1 MNTIL
6 KIDSPTIIELFR
18 KMTNEQVGKI
28 IRAYLNNNFMDLIAE
43 EKQIYTELANNREQQ
58 KINNKDKILK
68 GWETRRR
75 NGNASSR
82 AIKNQLQAQ
91 LQKDKDEMIK
101 LRTENETLKKSSKQY
116 NPNWNNNQNYNNNWK
131 KQEKEPPQTP
141 QREPVKT
148 AVGWN
153 L

>member
-6 KIDSPTIIELFR
+6 KIDSPAIIGLFR
-18 KMTNEQVGKI
+18 KMTNEQIGKI
-28 IRAYLNNNFMDLIAE
+28 IRAYLNNNPKDLIEE

-68 GWETRRR
+68 GWETRRK

-91 LQKDKDEMIK
+91 IQKDKDEMIK
-101 LRTENETLKKSSKQY
+101 LRTENDTLKKASKQQYY
-116 NPNWNNNQNYNNNWK
+116 NSNWNNNNWK
-131 KQEKEPPQTP
+131 KKEEEPPKP
-141 QREPVKT
+141 PPREPVKT
-148 AVGWN
+148 AVGWD

>member
-1 MNTIL
+1 MNTIF
-6 KIDSPTIIELFR
+6 KIDSSAIIGLFR
-18 KMTNEQVGKI
+18 KMTNEQLGKI
-28 IRAYLNNNFMDLIAE
+28 LRAYLNNNPKDLIEE
-43 EKQIYTELANNREQQ
+43 EKQIYTELTNNREQQ

-91 LQKDKDEMIK
+91 IQKDKDEMIK
-101 LRTENETLKKSSKQY
+101 LRTENDTLKKASKQY
-116 NPNWNNNQNYNNNWK
+116 NPNWNNNQNYNSNWK
-131 KQEKEPPQTP
+131 KKEEEPPQKTP
-141 QREPVKT
+141 REPEKT
-148 AVGWN
+148 EVGWN

>member
-6 KIDSPTIIELFR
+6 KIDSPAIIGLFR

-28 IRAYLNNNFMDLIAE
+28 IRAYLNNNPKDLIEE
-43 EKQIYTELANNREQQ
+43 EKQIYTELTNNREQQ

-101 LRTENETLKKSSKQY
+101 LRTENDTLKKASKQYTGYNQNY
-116 NPNWNNNQNYNNNWK
+116 NPNWK
-131 KQEKEPPQTP
+131 KKEEEPPKPPPKEP
-141 QREPVKT
+141 EKT

>member
-6 KIDSPTIIELFR
+6 KIDSPAIIGLFR

-28 IRAYLNNNFMDLIAE
+28 IRAYLNNNPKDLMTEE
-43 EKQIYTELANNREQQ
+43 EKQIYTELTNNREQQ

-91 LQKDKDEMIK
+91 IQKDKDEMIK
-101 LRTENETLKKSSKQY
+101 LRTENDTLKKASKQY
-116 NPNWNNNQNYNNNWK
+116 TGWNNNNWK
-131 KQEKEPPQTP
+131 KKEEEPPKP
-141 QREPVKT
+141 PPREPVKT
-148 AVGWN
+148 AVGWD

>member
-6 KIDSPTIIELFR
+6 KIDSPAIIGLFR

-28 IRAYLNNNFMDLIAE
+28 IRAYLNNNPKDLIEE
-43 EKQIYTELANNREQQ
+43 EKQIYTELINNREQQ

-91 LQKDKDEMIK
+91 LQKDKDEMLK
-101 LRTENETLKKSSKQY
+101 LRTENDTLKKASKKQY
-116 NPNWNNNQNYNNNWK
+116 WNNQNYNNNWK
-131 KQEKEPPQTP
+131 KKEEAPPKP
-141 QREPVKT
+141 PREPEKT
-148 AVGWN
+148 EVGWN